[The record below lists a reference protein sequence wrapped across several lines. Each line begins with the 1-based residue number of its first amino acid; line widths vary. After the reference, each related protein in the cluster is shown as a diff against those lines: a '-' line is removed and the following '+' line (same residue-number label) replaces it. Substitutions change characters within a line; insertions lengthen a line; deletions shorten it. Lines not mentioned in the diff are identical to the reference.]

1 VKSKAVLSVMVAT
14 LSVVALTGCS
24 SSSDPVSSVSPK
36 PTKSASASPSES
48 AVPSASPSA
57 PVASATPSA
66 GSSTPSAPAPAPTKT
81 AAPVPSASPTVK
93 TTVLNIGADA
103 LVIKNPDH
111 TTFGTYSYRTSPVAT
126 IAALTKVYGHEP
138 KVRYTGEPQMCSGGV
153 NIYTWNN
160 IALSFYSTTKDPA
173 SVKQYSVQ
181 TNGANTT
188 YEFIVQ
194 APNGAQVG
202 NSMKKLIAANPTLPK
217 QEIEYKGVK
226 YVDLLVDHTQVQE
239 SYDNSTAGAVAS
251 SENDVVK
258 SIVAPTDLYADC

>member
-1 VKSKAVLSVMVAT
+1 MVHKAVLGIAFAVVSVIA
-14 LSVVALTGCS
+14 LSGCS
-24 SSSDPVSSVSPK
+24 GSSNDPVSTVSPK
-36 PTKSASASPSES
+36 PTRSSSASASPTAPPNNSTPTPTVTGSPS
-48 AVPSASPSA
+48 AAPSSSASPS
-57 PVASATPSA
+57 PSE
-66 GSSTPSAPAPAPTKT
+66 TFVPLPS
-81 AAPVPSASPTVK
+81 PVPEVK

-111 TTFGTYSYRTSPVAT
+111 TTFGTYPYRTSPVNT

-138 KVRYTGEPQMCSGGV
+138 KIRYTGEPQMCSGGV
-153 NIYTWNN
+153 NIYTWDN

-173 SVKQYSVQ
+173 SVKYYSVQ

-217 QEIEYKGVK
+217 QEAEYKGVK
-226 YVDLLVDHTQVQE
+226 YVDLLVDHTQVKE
-239 SYDNSTAGAVAS
+239 SYDNSTAGTVAS
-251 SENDVVK
+251 SVNDVVK